1 MRPAR
6 TGPPSPAYNSSKGGG
21 WAGTGRALPRPDKM
35 QRRAAAVP
43 GDAGAQGSK
52 VRRAL
57 RGDTMKQLF
66 TKINLVEAL
75 VVLVAGTALI
85 ICSITCQQD
94 GMLALGGGLVG
105 YLGGV
110 VPPKVE

>member
-1 MRPAR
+1 
-6 TGPPSPAYNSSKGGG
+6 
-21 WAGTGRALPRPDKM
+21 
-35 QRRAAAVP
+35 
-43 GDAGAQGSK
+43 
-52 VRRAL
+52 
-57 RGDTMKQLF
+57 MKELF

-85 ICSITCQQD
+85 ICSITCQQE